1 MSNIRPVRGTRDF
14 YPEDLRFRNWLFSN
28 FRKVSRIHGF
38 EEYDSPILENEEL
51 YTRKA
56 GEEIVEQLY
65 SFEDKSGRRV
75 SLRPEMTPS
84 LARMIMARA
93 TGLALPLKWF
103 SIPQCWRYERMTRG
117 RKREHY
123 QWNMDIFGIK
133 GVEAEAE
140 LLSSLVSFFT
150 KVGLSSKDVGI
161 RISNRKLLQ
170 SLLSD
175 AGVQN
180 NQFPQ
185 VCVIVDKLN
194 KLDEKKILSE
204 LSNIGL
210 TSSVSQRII
219 DLVSVKSLSDLS
231 DKQFLSEAYQEL
243 NSLFKKCEDYGFSD
257 WLIFDASIVRG
268 VAYYTGTVFEAFDR
282 GATLRAICGGGR
294 YDNLLSNLGGQD
306 IPACGFGFGD
316 VVIGELLSDKDI
328 VPELECDIDDVVFSF
343 NSDLTS
349 VAIDITNKL
358 RKNNRSVDL
367 VLDDKKIKWAIKHAD
382 KIGAKRLVLLAPN
395 EWSRGK
401 IKVRDLKTGDQSE
414 KSISEL

>member
-1 MSNIRPVRGTRDF
+1 
-14 YPEDLRFRNWLFSN
+14 
-28 FRKVSRIHGF
+28 
-38 EEYDSPILENEEL
+38 
-51 YTRKA
+51 
-56 GEEIVEQLY
+56 
-65 SFEDKSGRRV
+65 
-75 SLRPEMTPS
+75 MTPS

-194 KLDEKKILSE
+194 K
-204 LSNIGL
+204 
-210 TSSVSQRII
+210 
-219 DLVSVKSLSDLS
+219 DLPSL
-231 DKQFLSEAYQEL
+231 
-243 NSLFKKCEDYGFSD
+243 
-257 WLIFDASIVRG
+257 
-268 VAYYTGTVFEAFDR
+268 
-282 GATLRAICGGGR
+282 
-294 YDNLLSNLGGQD
+294 
-306 IPACGFGFGD
+306 
-316 VVIGELLSDKDI
+316 
-328 VPELECDIDDVVFSF
+328 
-343 NSDLTS
+343 
-349 VAIDITNKL
+349 
-358 RKNNRSVDL
+358 
-367 VLDDKKIKWAIKHAD
+367 
-382 KIGAKRLVLLAPN
+382 
-395 EWSRGK
+395 
-401 IKVRDLKTGDQSE
+401 DLK
-414 KSISEL
+414 